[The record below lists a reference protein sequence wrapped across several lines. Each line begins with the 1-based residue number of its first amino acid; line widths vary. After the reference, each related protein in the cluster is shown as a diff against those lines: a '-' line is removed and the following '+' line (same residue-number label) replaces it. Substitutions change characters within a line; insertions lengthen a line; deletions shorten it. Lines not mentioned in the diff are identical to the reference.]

1 MIGVEDAVRAKILQ
15 TIKPWESKS
24 ERGYTRRPPN
34 VKVERIIACLT
45 FIFPVVVIQNVSSNC
60 FAVILDE
67 NYRMSVEDL
76 VYDWNHIEPSL
87 HAPERHIGFD
97 DETLRDGLQSPSVC
111 EPPVEKKIALL
122 HLMEALDID
131 TADIGLPGAGGT
143 HAAGVE
149 RLAREI
155 AEKKFKIRPN
165 CAARTLR
172 SDITPIV
179 EISQRVGIPIEACT
193 FIGSSPIRF
202 YAEEWT
208 LDKLLAITEEAV
220 SFAVGENL
228 PVMFVTEDTTR
239 ANPETIR
246 ALYTTAIRCGARA
259 VCVCDT
265 VGHATPDGARAVV
278 RFVKNIIQEQGEKV
292 RLDWH
297 GHQDRGLGVINS
309 IAAIEGGADQVHG
322 SALGVGE
329 RVGNAPMD
337 QLLVNLKL
345 LGWIDNDLSRL
356 REYCETAADAC
367 GWTIPLNYPVFGRDA
382 FRTATGV
389 HAAAVIKS
397 YRRGDAE
404 LADLIYSGVPAG
416 LFGLKQV
423 IEIGPMSGKSNI
435 IYWLE
440 TRGLEASEDRITRI
454 YEHAKQSNAVLTEE
468 EVTQLLEVRE

>member
-1 MIGVEDAVRAKILQ
+1 MTAG
-15 TIKPWESKS
+15 
-24 ERGYTRRPPN
+24 
-34 VKVERIIACLT
+34 
-45 FIFPVVVIQNVSSNC
+45 
-60 FAVILDE
+60 
-67 NYRMSVEDL
+67 DL
-76 VYDWNHIEPSL
+76 IYDWNTVEPSTVR
-87 HAPERHIGFD
+87 PNRRIGFD

-111 EPPVEKKIALL
+111 EPPVERKLELL
-122 HLMEALDID
+122 HLMDDLGID

-143 HAAGVE
+143 HAEGVE

-155 AEKKFKIRPN
+155 VEQRMRIRPN
-165 CAARTLR
+165 CAARTHKN
-172 SDITPIV
+172 DIKPIA
-179 EISQRVGIPIEACT
+179 EISQRAGIAIEACT
-193 FIGSSPIRF
+193 FIGSSPVRS
-202 YAEEWT
+202 YAEGWT
-208 LDKLLAITEEAV
+208 LDQLLKLTEEAV
-220 SFAVGENL
+220 SFAVSEGL

-239 ANPETIR
+239 ADPDTIR
-246 ALYTTAIRCGARA
+246 ALYTTAIRSGARA

-265 VGHATPDGARAVV
+265 VGHSTPDGARAVV
-278 RFVKNIIQEQGEKV
+278 RFVRRIIEEQNEPV

-329 RVGNAPMD
+329 RVGNTPMD

-345 LGWIDNDLSRL
+345 MGWIDNDLSRL
-356 REYCETAADAC
+356 RDYCEAAAQSC

-397 YRRGDAE
+397 FRKGDTE

-416 LFGLKQV
+416 QFGLKQV
-423 IEIGPMSGKSNI
+423 IEVGPMSGKSNV

-440 TRGLEASEDRITRI
+440 SRGLEATDERVTRIFERAKSARGVLSED
-454 YEHAKQSNAVLTEE
+454 
-468 EVTQLLEVRE
+468 EVMQLV